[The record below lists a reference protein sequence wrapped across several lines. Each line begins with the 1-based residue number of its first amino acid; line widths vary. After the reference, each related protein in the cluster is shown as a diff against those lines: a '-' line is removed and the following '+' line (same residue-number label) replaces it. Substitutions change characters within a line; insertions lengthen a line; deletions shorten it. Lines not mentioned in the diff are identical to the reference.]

1 LLLHGTPKNSFY
13 WYKLFPL
20 LTAHF
25 TLVAPDLRGFGYT
38 DKPPTTDGYDSVT
51 NADDMADLMPQLGQ
65 GKFHL
70 HGEDRGADYAYA
82 LAAKYRERV
91 LTLSFCEMQ
100 ISGFGLE
107 ETSFWTVENVNAQ
120 FEKRGVWCW
129 HLGFFFLPHVP
140 EMLIT
145 GKERVFW
152 VGRSRAE
159 LFILC
164 SFPLLDLGSCLH
176 APCSTFC
183 RRLFASTPLS
193 HKYTS

>member
-1 LLLHGTPKNSFY
+1 M
-13 WYKLFPL
+13 
-20 LTAHF
+20 
-25 TLVAPDLRGFGYT
+25 
-38 DKPPTTDGYDSVT
+38 T
-51 NADDMADLMPQLGQ
+51 NADDMADLMTQLGHE
-65 GKFHL
+65 KFHL

-107 ETSFWTVENVNAQ
+107 ETSFWTAENVNAQ

-152 VGRSRAE
+152 VGSSCAE
-159 LFILC
+159 LFFSVLSLSWILALDHMLPA
-164 SFPLLDLGSCLH
+164 PLS
-176 APCSTFC
+176 AAAF
-183 RRLFASTPLS
+183 FASTPLS
-193 HKYTS
+193 HKYTR